1 MSGGRLLVLGQDA
14 DGRSCIVEER
24 ELVPAAVPGVEGTYI
39 ASLHKVDQSPPP
51 PCPPGLGIQ
60 APDGLAPGHI
70 HWYIVDHEPVAQADF
85 HNAGTDLHQRNALE
99 MVLIMSGGGDMLLD
113 DGSHPVRAGDCIVM
127 PGSSHGLL
135 TGPEGC
141 KLMAFAVGTP
151 PAS

>member
-1 MSGGRLLVLGQDA
+1 
-14 DGRSCIVEER
+14 
-24 ELVPAAVPGVEGTYI
+24 
-39 ASLHKVDQSPPP
+39 
-51 PCPPGLGIQ
+51 
-60 APDGLAPGHI
+60 
-70 HWYIVDHEPVAQADF
+70 
-85 HNAGTDLHQRNALE
+85 